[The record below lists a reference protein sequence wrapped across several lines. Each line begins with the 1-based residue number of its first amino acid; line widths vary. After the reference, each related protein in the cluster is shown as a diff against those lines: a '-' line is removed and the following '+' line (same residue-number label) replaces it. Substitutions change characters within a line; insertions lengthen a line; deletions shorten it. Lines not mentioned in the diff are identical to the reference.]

1 MNRIMSPATAHTAN
15 VVENLGRPFSP
26 WAPLVIGWA
35 LVMST
40 RMISPKAE
48 RGDRR

>member
-1 MNRIMSPATAHTAN
+1 
-15 VVENLGRPFSP
+15 
-26 WAPLVIGWA
+26 LVIGWA